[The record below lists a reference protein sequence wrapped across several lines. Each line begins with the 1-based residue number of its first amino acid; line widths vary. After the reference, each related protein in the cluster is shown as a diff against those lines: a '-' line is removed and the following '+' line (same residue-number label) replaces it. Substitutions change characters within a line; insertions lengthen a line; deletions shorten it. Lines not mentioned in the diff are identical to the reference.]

1 MFQNVVG
8 LNVYMERL
16 NAMKIVVFIFRVR
29 RSRRIRFKFMQKIYP
44 MPNLHRGISTQT
56 RS

>member
-1 MFQNVVG
+1 MFQHVVG

-44 MPNLHRGISTQT
+44 MPNLHGEISTQA